1 MYILKGI
8 TMINGFIKCDKDT
21 APLNVKI
28 WFKTIL
34 CLAPLAAILRTL
46 TYFTS
51 FDVEIGYFN
60 ESFFVTLVN
69 WLIVISCAFVLC
81 GFFFI
86 AKDADLSHKID
97 NSANSIF
104 FSATFAGFIMLAD
117 FAYKL
122 FTVIGEGRFSYY
134 KMIFSPSFRNDNSY
148 MLRAVAVIEIMG
160 VISAVL
166 SAVCFF
172 VRSSKTPKAKL
183 SAWLGFFPIIRALV
197 GVAQMYFDMTVQMNH
212 PSKLMLQFALIAV
225 MFYFLCEEREYVSP
239 EHARPRRFFISGCLA
254 YFLAFVGGV
263 SEIIGFFT
271 GKLSEGDFCVEAFFC
286 FVLSFYV
293 LARTNSFV
301 RCMTKVQLSEDAVE
315 ENPAQAD
322 ADEKK
327 DE

>member
-1 MYILKGI
+1 MLDKFLKR
-8 TMINGFIKCDKDT
+8 DKEA
-21 APLNVKI
+21 APLNVKT
-28 WFKTIL
+28 WFRATV
-34 CLAPLAAILRTL
+34 CLASLAAILRTVA
-46 TYFTS
+46 YFTS
-51 FDVEIGYFN
+51 FDSEIGYFN

-69 WLIVISCAFVLC
+69 WLIVVTCAFALS
-81 GFFFI
+81 GFIFI
-86 AKDADLSHKID
+86 SKDADLSHKID

-122 FTVIGEGRFSYY
+122 FTIIGEEKFSYY
-134 KMIFSPSFRNDNSY
+134 KMIFSSAYRSDNAY
-148 MLRAVAVIEIMG
+148 IIRVTAIIEIFG
-160 VISAVL
+160 ILASVL

-172 VRSSKTPKAKL
+172 VRSSKNPKAKL

-254 YFLAFVGGV
+254 YFLAFAGGF

-271 GKLSEGDFCVEAFFC
+271 GKLSEGAFCVEAFFC
-286 FVLSFYV
+286 FILSFYI

-301 RCMTKVQLSEDAVE
+301 RCMNAQPKTEAVVE
-315 ENPAQAD
+315 EVTEETAEEEKI
-322 ADEKK
+322 DE
-327 DE
+327 